1 MGFGCKTKSQH
12 IKDARD
18 GKYFVYRLEI
28 GNYLESCG
36 TIDLCDDSDDDNI
49 ENNRNHSVPIASF
62 NDSHETDDEHDSA
75 DEIDVK
81 PDIHTL
87 MRTAYQQMKIKEE
100 IGWNIYEYEKTT
112 NNGNGD
118 DETNWN
124 NIQSVELSSDEDCI
138 ADEPSQKRQRHEEP
152 DYLFDAQEQ
161 IYSTQTSIINSNS
174 ANGDNEMDSTSFHS
188 TDDQPDVAPE
198 YQMSDAIL
206 KEKVK
211 NAARSR
217 AQQLAH
223 DLLMSQNARPNQN
236 NPIVTSKQ
244 SAKST
249 KRPKAQATRRNSHE
263 TSTSNCASR
272 SNNNAMSIEDLTNE
286 FISEITRWEFQW
298 IAKEEL
304 SPSQLRK
311 NIRQL
316 GIDFDDLATFQRF
329 DMIIDFFL
337 TFLMD

>member
-12 IKDARD
+12 IKDVRD

-124 NIQSVELSSDEDCI
+124 NIESVELSSDEDCI

-217 AQQLAH
+217 GQQLAH

-236 NPIVTSKQ
+236 NSIVTSKQ
-244 SAKST
+244 SA
-249 KRPKAQATRRNSHE
+249 
-263 TSTSNCASR
+263 
-272 SNNNAMSIEDLTNE
+272 SIEDLTNE

-316 GIDFDDLATFQRF
+316 KIDFNDLATFQRF

-337 TFLMD
+337 TFLMN

>member
-124 NIQSVELSSDEDCI
+124 NIESVELSSDEDCI

-217 AQQLAH
+217 GQQLAH

-236 NPIVTSKQ
+236 NSIVTSKQ
-244 SAKST
+244 SA
-249 KRPKAQATRRNSHE
+249 
-263 TSTSNCASR
+263 
-272 SNNNAMSIEDLTNE
+272 SIEDLTNE

-337 TFLMD
+337 TFLMN